1 MPDFKQ
7 IARGPAGRR
16 AALGLSAALAL
27 AGYLYATG
35 TGLAGTFDSY
45 HYLYAAH
52 TLRQKG
58 QLLMPGGGPFQAW
71 PPLFPL
77 VLAALGGP
85 GPVRW
90 LNGLALLGTLA
101 AWSAVGYRLLP
112 GRRALALP
120 LLLAL
125 GAPALVVSKFV
136 WSEPLFNL
144 LWAGYFLVLLTWLRR
159 GGRWWGLLATA
170 LGGLLPVQR
179 LAGLFLLAGV
189 GAGLLGP
196 GAAGVGRPGRRAR
209 LAHLAGTLSGF
220 VLWKLIARPD
230 LVLGSSSTLR
240 NPLPVL
246 ADYGFVLGRWLV
258 PLPAA
263 SLPALLAAGWVGL
276 LAGLLVLLWPRPAGL
291 GALVAWPRP
300 YVLLGGRLLFGSLLC
315 TLLALAY
322 SAMRGRSGV
331 DVYEAERYLTP
342 LYPPVM
348 LLVLMRW
355 PSAGTWARRLGPA
368 LLVGLVLYQGLR
380 LAHNADQLR
389 RLPPIEGLLQLFP
402 FDSMT
407 TRVF

>member
-1 MPDFKQ
+1 VADFKR
-7 IARGPAGRR
+7 IANGRVGQLVLLAL
-16 AALGLSAALAL
+16 AAVLAL

-35 TGLAGTFDSY
+35 TGLAGTSDSY

-58 QLLMPGGGPFQAW
+58 QLLMPDGSPFRAW

-77 VLAALGGP
+77 VLAGLGGP

-90 LNGLALLGTLA
+90 LNGLALLGALA
-101 AWSAVGYRLLP
+101 AWSAVGYWLLP
-112 GRRALALP
+112 GRRARVLP

-144 LWAGYFLVLLTWLRR
+144 LWAGYFLSLLSWLRR
-159 GGRWWGLLATA
+159 GGWGRGLLATA
-170 LGGLLPVQR
+170 LGCLLPLQR

-189 GAGLLGP
+189 GAGLAWP

-209 LAHLAGTLSGF
+209 LGHLAGTVSGL
-220 VLWKLIARPD
+220 VIWQLIDRPD
-230 LVLGSSSTLR
+230 FSLGDSPLLG
-240 NPLPVL
+240 NPLPIL

-263 SLPALLAAGWVGL
+263 SLPALPAIGWVGL
-276 LAGLLVLLWPRPAGL
+276 LGMLLVLLWPRPLGQSGL
-291 GALVAWPRP
+291 AATPSP
-300 YVLLGGRLLFGSLLC
+300 YGLLSGRMLFGSLLLS
-315 TLLALAY
+315 LLFLVY
-322 SAMRGRSGV
+322 SAVRGRIGA

-342 LYPPVM
+342 LYPPVV
-348 LLVLMRW
+348 LLVLLRW
-355 PSAGTWARRLGPA
+355 PAAGGWATRLGPA
-368 LLVGLVLYQGLR
+368 LLVAWVLYQGLR

-389 RLPPIEGLLQLFP
+389 QLPSVEGLLKMFP
-402 FDSMT
+402 FN
-407 TRVF
+407 